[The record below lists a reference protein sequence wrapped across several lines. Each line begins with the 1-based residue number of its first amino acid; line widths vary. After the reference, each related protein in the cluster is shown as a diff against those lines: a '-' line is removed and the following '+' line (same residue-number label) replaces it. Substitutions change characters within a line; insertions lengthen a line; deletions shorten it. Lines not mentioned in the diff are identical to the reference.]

1 MAKAAAKEASGVR
14 QVLRQTK
21 TVAIGAVHPHPK
33 NPRQGDVGAIVES
46 IKANGVYRPVFA
58 QVKHDNKKPSGDIL
72 AGSHSWT
79 AQKQLGA
86 KTIEVTFLDV
96 TDDQA
101 IRIMLADNA
110 TSNAAT
116 MNEAAL
122 ASVLL
127 EMQQTVASLSG
138 TGYDGD
144 ALDDLLQ
151 KITPPTL
158 DDLAKKYDKDK
169 DAVDE
174 ALWPLMHLKLH
185 PLVFARLRA
194 ALDAHLGSDSERMT
208 LILDA
213 AG

>member
-1 MAKAAAKEASGVR
+1 MAKAAAAKEASGVR

-58 QVKHDNKKPSGDIL
+58 QVRHDNKKPSGDIL

-127 EMQQTVASLSG
+127 EMQQTVASLVG

-144 ALDDLLQ
+144 ALDDL
-151 KITPPTL
+151 PG
-158 DDLAKKYDKDK
+158 
-169 DAVDE
+169 
-174 ALWPLMHLKLH
+174 
-185 PLVFARLRA
+185 RLNA
-194 ALDAHLGSDSERMT
+194 DAHLGRPLRPRPTCT
-208 LILDA
+208 LGEDDDA
-213 AG
+213 WRTCQREVPRDHVSG